1 MKFELF
7 RTTILPVLYGS
18 ITWFL
23 ILKKEYGFRV
33 FENEVLRKTFGP
45 KRGLKRKT
53 EKTA

>member
-7 RTTILPVLYGS
+7 RTTILLVLYGS

-33 FENEVLRKTFGP
+33 FEYEILRKISGP
-45 KRGLKRKT
+45 KRGHKRKT